1 MVKKGARS
9 EVRALLTPGLL
20 VERERRKGT
29 AAEWVE
35 EGGVVVRME
44 DNMEW
49 TVVCRYV
56 WWAVARWERMLTTL
70 SNLGTLV
77 RDSSPTPSLLAVK

>member
-1 MVKKGARS
+1 MRREARS
-9 EVRALLTPGLL
+9 EVRALLIPGLS

-29 AAEWVE
+29 AAVWVE
-35 EGGVVVRME
+35 EGGVVVRLE

-49 TVVCRYV
+49 TVVCRSV
-56 WWAVARWERMLTTL
+56 VARWERMFTTL

-77 RDSSPTPSLLAVK
+77 RDTSPSPSLLAVI

>member
-1 MVKKGARS
+1 M
-9 EVRALLTPGLL
+9 RALLTPGLS

-49 TVVCRYV
+49 TVVRRSV
-56 WWAVARWERMLTTL
+56 WWVVARWESMFTTL
-70 SNLGTLV
+70 SNLVVITLV
-77 RDSSPTPSLLAVK
+77 RDTSPSPFLLDVM